1 MHFGKWGQSDYN
13 RANILILDLAGWP
26 FQTEKLKF
34 LRSQDL
40 CHLFIIKEREF
51 SGFNSGRM
59 GSETRLKR
67 EMRLRSDREN
77 FFYCHVVNPAWKTS
91 FSEHISWQVSQEAVD
106 KKQICTIS
114 SVQLLQNDFYVLNC
128 DILCTS
134 IGRKSKRWI

>member
-34 LRSQDL
+34 VRSQDL
-40 CHLFIIKEREF
+40 CDLFIIKEREF

-77 FFYCHVVNPAWKTS
+77 FFLLSCCKPGLKNIIFRTYLLAS
-91 FSEHISWQVSQEAVD
+91 FPRSSG